1 MIAQLQL
8 SKRGSMNQVRWWLS
22 YPCGNQLFF
31 QFLNAF
37 STLISFRL
45 LDIDFNNSFEFC
57 LYFKSCLALAN
68 TASYWFSHFN
78 LFLKTKVLNALHWT
92 GKVSLLTRVGITTL
106 FNFTFYDSLYRL
118 LSVVASSSSSSE
130 SPPFCMGG
138 GTFSSKFWKGG
149 SPKKMTAWG
158 DLKSSCHGYLSGEL
172 TMFLVKKRLKNKIA
186 MALRALLQMLIL
198 ACFSQTTN

>member
-1 MIAQLQL
+1 MIAQLHL

-106 FNFTFYDSLYRL
+106 FSFTFYDSLYRL

-138 GTFSSKFWKGG
+138 GGGDFQFQILKGG
-149 SPKKMTAWG
+149 ITKKNDCLGGLKEFLPWIFVWG
-158 DLKSSCHGYLSGEL
+158 AYYVSCQ
-172 TMFLVKKRLKNKIA
+172 KK
-186 MALRALLQMLIL
+186 
-198 ACFSQTTN
+198 T

>member
-22 YPCGNQLFF
+22 YHCGNQLFF

-45 LDIDFNNSFEFC
+45 LDIDFNSSFEFC

-118 LSVVASSSSSSE
+118 LSVVASSSSSSSSE
-130 SPPFCMGG
+130 SPPFCWGG
-138 GTFSSKFWKGG
+138 GGG
-149 SPKKMTAWG
+149 LSVPNFERGDHQKKWLPGGT
-158 DLKSSCHGYLSGEL
+158 
-172 TMFLVKKRLKNKIA
+172 
-186 MALRALLQMLIL
+186 
-198 ACFSQTTN
+198 